1 MISSEQDSLEGL
13 LVQNV
18 LIALVGLSGLSFV
31 LAAGSVLL
39 RTPIAGVA
47 PEGFSRA
54 CTNLALIAIALA
66 VCFGS

>member
-39 RTPIAGVA
+39 RTPIGGVA